1 MNLLNFNP
9 TTFTDNLLGLTNSLI
24 TQPKLIPSYEVEVN
38 EEYLSGGSK
47 TKPKPKSKPKDKL
60 KSKPKSKTKPK
71 PKNKPKSNPKKDKP
85 KAKKEIDTYLKDKL
99 VKIAKK
105 HKVTL
110 KTREGTIKTK
120 EQLFNSLKRKKLL

>member
-1 MNLLNFNP
+1 MSILNFNP

-24 TQPKLIPSYEVEVN
+24 TQPQLIPSYEVEIN

-47 TKPKPKSKPKDKL
+47 TKPKPKSKS
-60 KSKPKSKTKPK
+60 KSKSNPKKEKPK
-71 PKNKPKSNPKKDKP
+71 PNPKKDKP
-85 KAKKEIDTYLKDKL
+85 KPKKEIDTYLKDKL